1 VSGGP
6 TPTEPWAEE
15 ARRIGQEIARIRE
28 ALEDPGGPLGELLRV
43 IQEEVARLE
52 AELERLYD
60 DAYVDTGSLAE
71 PLMLLRTVDVELREL
86 SCELRCLRAK
96 AQGSDDV

>member
-28 ALEDPGGPLGELLRV
+28 ALEEPGGPLGELLEAIR
-43 IQEEVARLE
+43 EEVARLE
-52 AELERLYD
+52 AELDRLYD
-60 DAYVDTGSLAE
+60 DAYIDTGSLAE
-71 PLMLLRTVDVELREL
+71 PLRLLRTVDVELREL
-86 SCELRCLRAK
+86 SCELRCRRAK
-96 AQGSDDV
+96 EQGSDDV